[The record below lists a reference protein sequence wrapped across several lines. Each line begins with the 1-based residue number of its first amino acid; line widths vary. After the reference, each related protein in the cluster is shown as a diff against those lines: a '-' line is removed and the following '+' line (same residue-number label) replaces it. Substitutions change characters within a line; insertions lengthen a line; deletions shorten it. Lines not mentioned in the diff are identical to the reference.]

1 MTISVTTIPPDC
13 KRRVL
18 LFLTTSNKEYFYHQN
33 AIVYHQNAICLSFFM
48 QFTSFHPTPPS
59 EHIHRKLAS
68 FASKLILPFAF
79 IIAKK
84 GDNTVK

>member
-1 MTISVTTIPPDC
+1 VDGGVEWKDEYAMGWCGLLAKGCTVCTPDGA
-13 KRRVL
+13 RHSR
-18 LFLTTSNKEYFYHQN
+18 TRIG
-33 AIVYHQNAICLSFFM
+33 A
-48 QFTSFHPTPPS
+48 FHPTPPS